1 MCDQEEVFY
10 MKRRIVLYSL
20 GLIFFYP
27 IHNVFAETINIQNN
41 YFASTRAST
50 QSSTFSDETKS
61 SNESNIKN
69 NESGMSANSTSDIT
83 TESTGK
89 EDYSNTEVSEGESI
103 VAETANQQE
112 SNYID
117 NTQYSISRSDLVSEG
132 NLRKKLTRNELT
144 LPAVSAT
151 NNDSPR
157 KDFIDVSSHNGSI
170 SVASY
175 QTMKKYGVKGVVVKL
190 TEATSYKNPYAKE
203 QIENAKKAGL
213 NVSAYHYSWFTSNT
227 TAIKEAD
234 YFTAY
239 ARLVGLDYDTIMVND
254 IEEPQI
260 SGNKNHTQNSL
271 AFEKRLKDN
280 GYQNVCHYTGSSWI
294 DSGKINPA
302 ILGESKIWVASYFYS
317 ITSSHKYTHLGSWQW
332 SPRLSFPGVKGEFD
346 ISADYSNY
354 FTSMN
359 PTVLKNGTS
368 VTLKKDTQSFVSG
381 KPILQSDRQKAYII
395 QSARYVSVSGVKKV
409 LYTLKGTNEQV
420 YNDNITPQTSNFSY
434 ISLGK
439 SVSIKQSGKLNT
451 EGEIIT
457 NSERKKIYTIKAVKD
472 IPKKYN
478 SIRAYQ
484 LKENTKWYYEADI
497 QEQISSYPQ
506 YSNNMSYK
514 LKNTANLFVDGSGM
528 SAKEKKNIGI
538 ISNVI
543 SIPKKYGSVRA
554 YKDLHSGKYIYEAD
568 LIPLHNLIPNN
579 SSVVIKSNAYYYQN
593 GQKINK
599 NDKNKAYIISETKEI
614 NQKYDSIRAYR
625 IRNTNKWFYESDI
638 SCQTSIFPYISLGT
652 RVYLKNTA
660 NLDYN
665 GKKIIAAERNK
676 PFSIKAVRDIPKKYG
691 SIRIYQDSKTSR
703 WFYEADI
710 QKIK

>member
-1 MCDQEEVFY
+1 
-10 MKRRIVLYSL
+10 
-20 GLIFFYP
+20 
-27 IHNVFAETINIQNN
+27 VFAETINIQNN

-457 NSERKKIYTIKAVKD
+457 NSERKKVYTIKAVKD

-638 SCQTSIFPYISLGT
+638 SCQTSIFPYVSLGT

>member
-1 MCDQEEVFY
+1 
-10 MKRRIVLYSL
+10 MKKKKVTIFLLTIV
-20 GLIFFYP
+20 IFPFQA
-27 IHNVFAETINIQNN
+27 VFAAQTTSSDSSEIVNSTNYQDVLTQNTVNNSELMSDKKNSEETNKPSLESGGIPE
-41 YFASTRAST
+41 
-50 QSSTFSDETKS
+50 SSTT
-61 SNESNIKN
+61 N
-69 NESGMSANSTSDIT
+69 NEKNSINSSQSAVKEQAFNCNENQNS
-83 TESTGK
+83 
-89 EDYSNTEVSEGESI
+89 
-103 VAETANQQE
+103 
-112 SNYID
+112 ID

-395 QSARYVSVSGVKKV
+395 QSARYVSVSGMKKV

-457 NSERKKIYTIKAVKD
+457 NSERKKVYTIKAVKD

-638 SCQTSIFPYISLGT
+638 SCQTSIFPYVSLGT

>member
-1 MCDQEEVFY
+1 M
-10 MKRRIVLYSL
+10 
-20 GLIFFYP
+20 
-27 IHNVFAETINIQNN
+27 FAETINIQNN

-354 FTSMN
+354 FTSMD

-457 NSERKKIYTIKAVKD
+457 NSERKKVYTIKAVKD

-638 SCQTSIFPYISLGT
+638 SCQTSIFPYVSLGT

>member
-1 MCDQEEVFY
+1 

-354 FTSMN
+354 FTSMD

-457 NSERKKIYTIKAVKD
+457 NSERKKVYTIKAVKD

-638 SCQTSIFPYISLGT
+638 SCQTSIFPYVSLGT

>member
-457 NSERKKIYTIKAVKD
+457 NSERKKVYTIKAVKD

-638 SCQTSIFPYISLGT
+638 SCQTSIFPYVSLGT

>member
-1 MCDQEEVFY
+1 
-10 MKRRIVLYSL
+10 MKKKIVLVSL
-20 GLIFFYP
+20 GLLFLYP
-27 IHNVFAETINIQNN
+27 THNVFAKTTNLQNGMV
-41 YFASTRAST
+41 TQDST
-50 QSSTFSDETKS
+50 QASSYANDTNSSYESDIKNSVPVVSTDNTSSSSAVKDSS
-61 SNESNIKN
+61 SN
-69 NESGMSANSTSDIT
+69 
-83 TESTGK
+83 
-89 EDYSNTEVSEGESI
+89 
-103 VAETANQQE
+103 AETFEEQSTAPVRTEHSDNI
-112 SNYID
+112 YID
-117 NTQYSISRSDLVSEG
+117 NTQYGVSRSDLVSEG
-132 NLRKKLTRNELT
+132 SLRKKLTRNELT

-151 NNDSPR
+151 NNDTPR

-203 QIENAKKAGL
+203 QIANAKKAGL
-213 NVSAYHYSWFTSNT
+213 NVSAYHYSWFTSST

-239 ARLVGLDYDTIMVND
+239 ARSVGLDYDTIMVND

-260 SGNKNHTQNSL
+260 SGNKNHTQNSV

-280 GYQNVCHYTGSSWI
+280 GYQNVCHYAGSSWI

-302 ILGESKIWVASYFYS
+302 VLGESKIWVASYFYS

-368 VTLKKDTQSFVSG
+368 VTLKKDTQAFVSG
-381 KPILQSDRQKAYII
+381 NPILQSDRQKAYII
-395 QSARYVSVSGVKKV
+395 QSARYVSVSGTKKV
-409 LYTLKGTNEQV
+409 LYTLRGTNEQV

-451 EGEIIT
+451 EGGIIT
-457 NSERKKIYTIKAVKD
+457 SSERNKVYTIKAVKD
-472 IPKKYN
+472 IPKKYG

-484 LKENTKWYYEADI
+484 LKGNSKWYYEADI
-497 QEQISSYPQ
+497 QEQISNYPQ
-506 YSNNMSYK
+506 YSKNMSYK
-514 LKNTANLFVDGSGM
+514 LKNSANLFVDGSKI
-528 SAKEKKNIGI
+528 SAKEKKKIGI
-538 ISNVI
+538 ISSVI
-543 SIPKKYGSVRA
+543 EIPKKYGSIRA
-554 YKDLHSGKYIYEAD
+554 YKDLHSGKYIYESD
-568 LIPLHNLIPNN
+568 LVPLHNLIPNN

-599 NDKNKAYIISETKEI
+599 NDKKKAYIISETKEI

-638 SCQTSIFPYISLGT
+638 SRQTSAFSYISLGT

-665 GKKIIAAERNK
+665 GKKIVPADRNK

-691 SIRIYQDSKTSR
+691 SIRIYQDSKTNR
-703 WFYEADI
+703 WFYEADV

>member
-1 MCDQEEVFY
+1 

-457 NSERKKIYTIKAVKD
+457 NSERKKVYTIKAVKD

-638 SCQTSIFPYISLGT
+638 SCQTSIFPYVSLGT

>member
-1 MCDQEEVFY
+1 M
-10 MKRRIVLYSL
+10 
-20 GLIFFYP
+20 
-27 IHNVFAETINIQNN
+27 FAETINIQNN